1 MLKSE
6 VQAILLIL
14 VAFIPLVG
22 LTMALTPRLQPRGEV
37 FSVSVPTSAWD
48 DPRIRRLM
56 NRYVAIVIAATVL
69 FTVAALALCLMGNAE
84 ASLAVVVVASL
95 ALMVIG
101 YGLIL
106 RYRAKVQGLKR
117 ACGWAAQS
125 QQHVATIGEGVEQAP
140 RPISLAWNWL
150 YVPLVALTAA
160 VVAVGYGSMPDAVP
174 MHVDVSGNV
183 TDMAPKSPMVAA
195 LPVALEVFLAAVF
208 AFCHWMVLRSK
219 KGLEPGRPASSSW
232 AYGMFAYAQTAFLLV
247 MGLACTAVCGLGMA
261 LAMIGIV
268 SMGVA
273 VAVIIGVALLCVV
286 GDLIVGVKY
295 GQSGSRVFRMEASD
309 TLLSDDDRFWK
320 LGMLY
325 CNPDDAS
332 LFLPKRSGIGWTVN
346 WGRPA
351 VWALV
356 VALVLFVAAFIA
368 ICVLMVR

>member
-1 MLKSE
+1 MLNSE
-6 VQAILLIL
+6 VQAIMLIL

-195 LPVALEVFLAAVF
+195 FPVALEVFLAAVF

-247 MGLACTAVCGLGMA
+247 MGLACTAACGLGMA

>member
-1 MLKSE
+1 MLNSE
-6 VQAILLIL
+6 VQAIMLIL

-56 NRYVAIVIAATVL
+56 NRYVTIVIAATVL

-84 ASLAVVVVASL
+84 ASLAVVVVALL

-140 RPISLAWNWL
+140 RPILLAWNWL

-160 VVAVGYGSMPDAVP
+160 VVAVGYGSMPDVVP

-195 LPVALEVFLAAVF
+195 FPVALEVFLAAVF

-247 MGLACTAVCGLGMA
+247 MGLACTAACGLGMA

-332 LFLPKRSGIGWTVN
+332 LFLPQRSGIGWTVN

-368 ICVLMVR
+368 ICVLVVR

>member
-1 MLKSE
+1 MLNSE
-6 VQAILLIL
+6 VQAIMLIL

-160 VVAVGYGSMPDAVP
+160 VVAVGYSSMPDAVP

-195 LPVALEVFLAAVF
+195 FPVALEVFLAAVF

-247 MGLACTAVCGLGMA
+247 MGLACTAACGLGMA

>member
-1 MLKSE
+1 MSNSE
-6 VQAILLIL
+6 VQTIMLIL

-56 NRYVAIVIAATVL
+56 NRYVAIVIAATAL
-69 FTVAALALCLMGNAE
+69 FTVAALALCLTGNAE

-95 ALMVIG
+95 ALLAIG

-117 ACGWAAQS
+117 ACGWVAQS

-160 VVAVGYGSMPDAVP
+160 VVAAGYGSMPDAIP
-174 MHVDVSGNV
+174 MHVD
-183 TDMAPKSPMVAA
+183 
-195 LPVALEVFLAAVF
+195 VFLAAVF
-208 AFCHWMVLRSK
+208 AFCHWTVLRSK

-247 MGLACTAVCGLGMA
+247 MGLACTAACGFGMA

-273 VAVIIGVALLCVV
+273 VAVIDGVALLCVV

-325 CNPDDAS
+325 CNPNDAS
-332 LFLPKRSGIGWTVN
+332 LFLPQRSGIGWTVN

-351 VWALV
+351 VWAM
-356 VALVLFVAAFIA
+356 VAAFVLLVAAFIA
-368 ICVLMVR
+368 ICVVMVR

>member
-1 MLKSE
+1 MLNSE
-6 VQAILLIL
+6 VQAIMLIL

-84 ASLAVVVVASL
+84 ASLAVVVVALL

-195 LPVALEVFLAAVF
+195 FPVALEVFLAAVF

-232 AYGMFAYAQTAFLLV
+232 AYGMFAHAQTAFLLV
-247 MGLACTAVCGLGMA
+247 MGLACTAACGLGMA

-332 LFLPKRSGIGWTVN
+332 LFLPQRSGIGWTVN

>member
-1 MLKSE
+1 MSNSE
-6 VQAILLIL
+6 VQTIMLIL

-22 LTMALTPRLQPRGEV
+22 LTMALTPRLQPRSEV

-48 DPRIRRLM
+48 DPRVRRLM
-56 NRYVAIVIAATVL
+56 NRYVAIVIVATAL

-95 ALMVIG
+95 ALLAIG

-183 TDMAPKSPMVAA
+183 TDMVPKSPMVAA
-195 LPVALEVFLAAVF
+195 FPVALEVFLATVF
-208 AFCHWMVLRSK
+208 AFCHWMALRSK
-219 KGLEPGRPASSSW
+219 KGLEPDRPASSSW

-247 MGLACTAVCGLGMA
+247 MGLACTAACGLGMA

-332 LFLPKRSGIGWTVN
+332 LFLPQRSGIGWTVN

-351 VWALV
+351 VWAMM
-356 VALVLFVAAFIA
+356 AMFVLLVAAFIA
-368 ICVLMVR
+368 ICVVMVR

>member
-1 MLKSE
+1 MLNSE
-6 VQAILLIL
+6 VQAIMLIL
-14 VAFIPLVG
+14 VAFIPHVG

-84 ASLAVVVVASL
+84 ASLAVVVVALL

-195 LPVALEVFLAAVF
+195 FPVALEVFLAAVF
-208 AFCHWMVLRSK
+208 AFCHWD
-219 KGLEPGRPASSSW
+219 GAAIEEGPGAGPPASSSW

-247 MGLACTAVCGLGMA
+247 MGLACTAACGLGMA

-332 LFLPKRSGIGWTVN
+332 LFLPQRSGIGWTVN

>member
-1 MLKSE
+1 MLNSE
-6 VQAILLIL
+6 VQAIMLIL

-195 LPVALEVFLAAVF
+195 SPVALEVFLAAVF

-247 MGLACTAVCGLGMA
+247 MGLACTAACGLGMA

>member
-1 MLKSE
+1 MLNSE
-6 VQAILLIL
+6 VQAIMLIL

-56 NRYVAIVIAATVL
+56 NRYVTIAIAATVL

-84 ASLAVVVVASL
+84 ASLAVVVVALL

-160 VVAVGYGSMPDAVP
+160 VVAVGYGSMPDVVP

-195 LPVALEVFLAAVF
+195 FPVALEVFLAAVF

-247 MGLACTAVCGLGMA
+247 MGLACTAACGLGMA

-332 LFLPKRSGIGWTVN
+332 LFLPQRSGIGWTVN

>member
-1 MLKSE
+1 MSNSE
-6 VQAILLIL
+6 VQTIMLIL

-56 NRYVAIVIAATVL
+56 NRYVAIVIAATAL

-95 ALMVIG
+95 ALMAIG

-106 RYRAKVQGLKR
+106 RYRAKIQGLKR
-117 ACGWAAQS
+117 ACGWVAQS
-125 QQHVATIGEGVEQAP
+125 RQHVATIGEGVERAP

-150 YVPLVALTAA
+150 YAPLVALTAA
-160 VVAVGYGSMPDAVP
+160 VVAVGYGSMPDAIP

-183 TDMAPKSPMVAA
+183 TDMVPKSPMVAA
-195 LPVALEVFLAAVF
+195 FPVALEVFLAAVF
-208 AFCHWMVLRSK
+208 TFCHWTVLRSK

-232 AYGMFAYAQTAFLLV
+232 AYGMFAYAQTTFLLV
-247 MGLACTAVCGLGMA
+247 MGLARTAACGLGMA

-325 CNPDDAS
+325 CNPNDAS
-332 LFLPKRSGIGWTVN
+332 LFLPQRSGIGWTVN

-351 VWALV
+351 VWAM
-356 VALVLFVAAFIA
+356 VAAFVLLVAAFIA
-368 ICVLMVR
+368 ICVVMVR

>member
-1 MLKSE
+1 MSNSE
-6 VQAILLIL
+6 VQTIMLIL

-56 NRYVAIVIAATVL
+56 NRYVAIVIAATAL

-117 ACGWAAQS
+117 ACGWVAQS

-160 VVAVGYGSMPDAVP
+160 VVAAGYGSMPDAIP

-183 TDMAPKSPMVAA
+183 TDMVPKSPMVAA
-195 LPVALEVFLAAVF
+195 FPVALEVFLAAVF
-208 AFCHWMVLRSK
+208 AFCHWTVLRSK

-247 MGLACTAVCGLGMA
+247 VGLACTAACGLGMA
-261 LAMIGIV
+261 LAMTGIV

-273 VAVIIGVALLCVV
+273 MAVIVGVALLCVV

-325 CNPDDAS
+325 CNPNDAS
-332 LFLPKRSGIGWTVN
+332 LFLPQRSGIGWTVN

-351 VWALV
+351 VWAM
-356 VALVLFVAAFIA
+356 VAAFVLLVAAFIA
-368 ICVLMVR
+368 ICVVMVR

>member
-1 MLKSE
+1 MLNSE
-6 VQAILLIL
+6 VQAIMLIL

-195 LPVALEVFLAAVF
+195 FPVALEVFLAAVF

-247 MGLACTAVCGLGMA
+247 MGLACTAACGLGMA

-332 LFLPKRSGIGWTVN
+332 LFLPKRSGIGWAVN

>member
-1 MLKSE
+1 MLNSE
-6 VQAILLIL
+6 VQAIMLIL

-195 LPVALEVFLAAVF
+195 FPVALEVFLAAVF

-247 MGLACTAVCGLGMA
+247 MGLACTAACGLGMA

-356 VALVLFVAAFIA
+356 VALVLFGAAFIA

>member
-1 MLKSE
+1 MLNSE
-6 VQAILLIL
+6 VQAIMLIL

-125 QQHVATIGEGVEQAP
+125 QQHVATIGEGIEQAP

-195 LPVALEVFLAAVF
+195 FPVALEVFLAAVF

-247 MGLACTAVCGLGMA
+247 MGLACTAACGLGMA

>member
-1 MLKSE
+1 MLNSE
-6 VQAILLIL
+6 VQAIMLIL

-140 RPISLAWNWL
+140 RPILLAWNWL

-195 LPVALEVFLAAVF
+195 FPVALEVFLAAVF

-247 MGLACTAVCGLGMA
+247 MGLACTAACGLGMA

>member
-1 MLKSE
+1 MSNSE
-6 VQAILLIL
+6 VQTIMLIL

-69 FTVAALALCLMGNAE
+69 FTVAALALCLMGNVE

-95 ALMVIG
+95 ALLAIG

-117 ACGWAAQS
+117 ACGWVAQS
-125 QQHVATIGEGVEQAP
+125 RQHVATIGEGVERAP
-140 RPISLAWNWL
+140 RPISLSWNWL
-150 YVPLVALTAA
+150 YAPLVALTAA
-160 VVAVGYGSMPDAVP
+160 VVAVGYGSMPDAIP

-183 TDMAPKSPMVAA
+183 TDMVPKSPMVAA
-195 LPVALEVFLAAVF
+195 FPVALEVFLAAVF
-208 AFCHWMVLRSK
+208 AFCHWTVLRSK

-232 AYGMFAYAQTAFLLV
+232 AYGMFAYAQTTFLLV
-247 MGLACTAVCGLGMA
+247 MGLACTAACGLGMA

-268 SMGVA
+268 SMGAA
-273 VAVIIGVALLCVV
+273 VAVIVGVALLCVI
-286 GDLIVGVKY
+286 GDLIVGIKY

-325 CNPDDAS
+325 CNPNDAS
-332 LFLPKRSGIGWTVN
+332 LFLPQRSGIGWTVN

-351 VWALV
+351 VWAM
-356 VALVLFVAAFIA
+356 VAMFVLLVAAFIA
-368 ICVLMVR
+368 ICVVMVR

>member
-1 MLKSE
+1 M
-6 VQAILLIL
+6 Q
-14 VAFIPLVG
+14 F
-22 LTMALTPRLQPRGEV
+22 
-37 FSVSVPTSAWD
+37 
-48 DPRIRRLM
+48 
-56 NRYVAIVIAATVL
+56 
-69 FTVAALALCLMGNAE
+69 
-84 ASLAVVVVASL
+84 
-95 ALMVIG
+95 
-101 YGLIL
+101 
-106 RYRAKVQGLKR
+106 
-117 ACGWAAQS
+117 
-125 QQHVATIGEGVEQAP
+125 
-140 RPISLAWNWL
+140 
-150 YVPLVALTAA
+150 
-160 VVAVGYGSMPDAVP
+160 P

-183 TDMAPKSPMVAA
+183 TDMAQSPMVAA
-195 LPVALEVFLAAVF
+195 FPVALEVFLAAVF

-247 MGLACTAVCGLGMA
+247 MGLACTAACGLGMA

-332 LFLPKRSGIGWTVN
+332 LFLPQRSGIGWTVN
-346 WGRPA
+346 WGRSA

>member
-1 MLKSE
+1 MSNNE
-6 VQAILLIL
+6 VQAIMLIL
-14 VAFIPLVG
+14 VAFIPLAG

-48 DPRIRRLM
+48 DPRIRCLM
-56 NRYVAIVIAATVL
+56 NRYVAIVIAATAL

-84 ASLAVVVVASL
+84 ASLAVVVIASL
-95 ALMVIG
+95 ALLAIG

-117 ACGWAAQS
+117 EYGWVAQS
-125 QQHVATIGEGVEQAP
+125 QQHVATIGEGIEQAP

-160 VVAVGYGSMPDAVP
+160 VVVVGYGFMPDAIP
-174 MHVDVSGNV
+174 MHVDVSGNI
-183 TDMAPKSPMVAA
+183 TDMVPKSPMVAA
-195 LPVALEVFLAAVF
+195 FPVALEVFLAAVF
-208 AFCHWMVLRSK
+208 AFCHWTMLRSK

-268 SMGVA
+268 SMGAA

-286 GDLIVGVKY
+286 GSLIVGIKY

-332 LFLPKRSGIGWTVN
+332 LFLPQRSGIGWTVN

-351 VWALV
+351 VWAM
-356 VALVLFVAAFIA
+356 AAAFVLFVAAFVA
-368 ICVLMVR
+368 ICVVMVR

>member
-1 MLKSE
+1 MLNSE
-6 VQAILLIL
+6 VQAIMLIL

-195 LPVALEVFLAAVF
+195 FPVALEVFLAAVF

-247 MGLACTAVCGLGMA
+247 MGLTCTAVCGLGMA

-356 VALVLFVAAFIA
+356 VALVLFAAAFIA

>member
-1 MLKSE
+1 MLNSE
-6 VQAILLIL
+6 VQAIMLIL

-160 VVAVGYGSMPDAVP
+160 VVAVGYGSMSDAVP

-195 LPVALEVFLAAVF
+195 FPVALEVFLAAVF

-247 MGLACTAVCGLGMA
+247 MGLACTAACGLGMA

-332 LFLPKRSGIGWTVN
+332 LFLPQRSGIGWTVN

>member
-1 MLKSE
+1 MLNSE
-6 VQAILLIL
+6 VQAIMLIL

-95 ALMVIG
+95 ALMVIS

-195 LPVALEVFLAAVF
+195 FPVALEVFLAAVF

-247 MGLACTAVCGLGMA
+247 MGLACTAACGLGMA

>member
-1 MLKSE
+1 MLNSE
-6 VQAILLIL
+6 VQAIMLIL

-125 QQHVATIGEGVEQAP
+125 QQHGATIGEGVVQAP

-195 LPVALEVFLAAVF
+195 FPVALEVFLAAVF

-247 MGLACTAVCGLGMA
+247 MGLACTAACGLGMA

-332 LFLPKRSGIGWTVN
+332 LFLPRRSGIGWTVN

>member
-1 MLKSE
+1 MLNSE
-6 VQAILLIL
+6 VQAIMLIL

-195 LPVALEVFLAAVF
+195 FPVALEVFLAAVF

-356 VALVLFVAAFIA
+356 VALVLFVAVFIA

>member
-1 MLKSE
+1 MLNSE
-6 VQAILLIL
+6 VQAIMLIL

-195 LPVALEVFLAAVF
+195 FPVALEVFLAAMF

-247 MGLACTAVCGLGMA
+247 MGLACTAACGLGMA

-332 LFLPKRSGIGWTVN
+332 LFLPQRSGIGWTVN

>member
-1 MLKSE
+1 MLNTE
-6 VQAILLIL
+6 VQAIMLIL

-84 ASLAVVVVASL
+84 ASLAVVVVALL

-195 LPVALEVFLAAVF
+195 FPVALEVFLAAVF

-247 MGLACTAVCGLGMA
+247 MGLACTAACGLGMA

-332 LFLPKRSGIGWTVN
+332 LFLPQRSGIGWTVN

>member
-1 MLKSE
+1 MLNSE
-6 VQAILLIL
+6 VQAIMLIL

-69 FTVAALALCLMGNAE
+69 FAVAALALCLMGNAE
-84 ASLAVVVVASL
+84 ASLAVVVVALL

-195 LPVALEVFLAAVF
+195 FPVALEVFLAAVF

-219 KGLEPGRPASSSW
+219 KGLEPVRPASSSW

-247 MGLACTAVCGLGMA
+247 MGLACTAACGLGMA

>member
-1 MLKSE
+1 MLNSE
-6 VQAILLIL
+6 VQAIMLIL

-195 LPVALEVFLAAVF
+195 FPVALEVFLAAVF

-247 MGLACTAVCGLGMA
+247 MGLACTAACGLGMA

-309 TLLSDDDRFWK
+309 TLLSDDDEHWK
-320 LGMLY
+320 LGVFY
-325 CNPDDAS
+325 YNPDDAS

>member
-1 MLKSE
+1 MSNNE
-6 VQAILLIL
+6 VQAIMLIL
-14 VAFIPLVG
+14 GAFIPLVG
-22 LTMALTPRLQPRGEV
+22 LTMALMPRLQPRGEV

-56 NRYVAIVIAATVL
+56 NRYVVIVIAATAL
-69 FTVAALALCLMGNAE
+69 FTVAALALCLMGNAK
-84 ASLAVVVVASL
+84 AFLAVVVVALL
-95 ALMVIG
+95 ALMAIG

-117 ACGWAAQS
+117 ACGWVAQS
-125 QQHVATIGEGVEQAP
+125 QQHVATIGEGVERAP

-160 VVAVGYGSMPDAVP
+160 VVAVGYGSMPDAIP
-174 MHVDVSGNV
+174 MHVDISGNV
-183 TDMAPKSPMVAA
+183 TDMVPKSPIVAA
-195 LPVALEVFLAAVF
+195 FPVALEVFLAAVF
-208 AFCHWMVLRSK
+208 VFCHWMVLRSK
-219 KGLEPGRPASSSW
+219 KGLELGRPASSSW

-247 MGLACTAVCGLGMA
+247 MGLACTAACGLDMA

-268 SMGVA
+268 SMGAA

-286 GDLIVGVKY
+286 GSLIVGIKY

-309 TLLSDDDRFWK
+309 KLLFDDDRFWK

-325 CNPDDAS
+325 CNPNDAS
-332 LFLPKRSGIGWTVN
+332 LFLPQRSGIGWTVN

-351 VWALV
+351 VWAMM
-356 VALVLFVAAFIA
+356 AAFALFVAAFIA
-368 ICVLMVR
+368 ICMAMVG

>member
-1 MLKSE
+1 MLNSE
-6 VQAILLIL
+6 VQAIMLIL

-48 DPRIRRLM
+48 DPRIRRLT

-195 LPVALEVFLAAVF
+195 FPVALEVFLAAVF

-247 MGLACTAVCGLGMA
+247 MGLACTAACGLGMA

-320 LGMLY
+320 LGILY

-332 LFLPKRSGIGWTVN
+332 LFLPQRSGIGWTVN

>member
-1 MLKSE
+1 MLNSE
-6 VQAILLIL
+6 VQAIMLIL

-174 MHVDVSGNV
+174 MHVDVLGNV

-195 LPVALEVFLAAVF
+195 FPVALEVFLAAVF

-247 MGLACTAVCGLGMA
+247 MGLACTAACGLGMA

-325 CNPDDAS
+325 CNLDDAS
-332 LFLPKRSGIGWTVN
+332 LFLPQRSGIGWTVN

>member
-1 MLKSE
+1 MLNSE
-6 VQAILLIL
+6 VQAIMLIL

-195 LPVALEVFLAAVF
+195 FPVALEVFLLPCSRSAIGWCCDRRRAWRRAARQ
-208 AFCHWMVLRSK
+208 APRGRMGCSRMRKRRFCW
-219 KGLEPGRPASSSW
+219 SW
-232 AYGMFAYAQTAFLLV
+232 AWHVQ
-247 MGLACTAVCGLGMA
+247 
-261 LAMIGIV
+261 
-268 SMGVA
+268 
-273 VAVIIGVALLCVV
+273 
-286 GDLIVGVKY
+286 
-295 GQSGSRVFRMEASD
+295 
-309 TLLSDDDRFWK
+309 
-320 LGMLY
+320 
-325 CNPDDAS
+325 
-332 LFLPKRSGIGWTVN
+332 LP
-346 WGRPA
+346 A
-351 VWALV
+351 AWAWRLP
-356 VALVLFVAAFIA
+356 
-368 ICVLMVR
+368 

>member
-1 MLKSE
+1 MLNSE
-6 VQAILLIL
+6 VQAIMLIL

-106 RYRAKVQGLKR
+106 RYRAKVPGLKR

-195 LPVALEVFLAAVF
+195 FPVALEVFLAAVF

-247 MGLACTAVCGLGMA
+247 MGLACTAACGLGMA